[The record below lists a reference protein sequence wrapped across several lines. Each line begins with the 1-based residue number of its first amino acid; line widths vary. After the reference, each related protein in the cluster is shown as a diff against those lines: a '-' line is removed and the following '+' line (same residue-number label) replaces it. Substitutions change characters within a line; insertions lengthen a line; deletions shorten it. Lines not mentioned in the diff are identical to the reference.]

1 MNESDD
7 RRQDGEPDALL
18 RAARQLPRGIAPQRD
33 LWPGIERG
41 IAAPAPSRGWDWNR
55 IAAQAAAVVLLVGGS
70 SAVTWLAVE
79 GDGQPAVQPVATT
92 TQPLAFDTVAGS
104 FGGRYHLGPE
114 FIDARNNLAA
124 GLDAKLAQLPPETR
138 AVIEKNIADIRGAIS
153 EMNQALANEP
163 DNALLQ
169 DLLLGAYREELSLL
183 RKVDSIAAASEMR
196 RTDI

>member
-1 MNESDD
+1 MNERDETQD
-7 RRQDGEPDALL
+7 REVDALM
-18 RAARQLPRGIAPQRD
+18 RAARDLPRGVAPQRD
-33 LWPGIERG
+33 LWPGIERA
-41 IAAPAPSRGWDWNR
+41 ISMPAPSRRWDWNR

-79 GDGQPAVQPVATT
+79 EDRPAVQPVATA
-92 TQPLAFDTVAGS
+92 QPLEFERVAGS

-114 FIDARNNLAA
+114 FIDARNGLAA

-138 AVIEKNIADIRGAIS
+138 QAVEKNIADIRAAIS
-153 EMNQALANEP
+153 EMNEALASEP

-169 DLLLGAYREELSLL
+169 DLLLSAYREELDLM